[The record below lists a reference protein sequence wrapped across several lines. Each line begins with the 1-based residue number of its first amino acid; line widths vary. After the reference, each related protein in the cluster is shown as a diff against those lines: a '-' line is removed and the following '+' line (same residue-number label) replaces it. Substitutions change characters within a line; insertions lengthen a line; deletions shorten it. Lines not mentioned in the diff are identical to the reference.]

1 MARFF
6 VFEPDMDEATG
17 PRAEHILIP
26 IHDFSLGGTERIAFR
41 LAGEWVRRGRR
52 VTVLAGAA
60 DGPMRP
66 QVPDGVGIEVLAE
79 PVPRSTFSRMRL
91 GAAMAG
97 PAKALAPDAVFL
109 IGNFHFAVARAL
121 KQAMPRAPIVGKI
134 SNPLVPAGLGTGPLA
149 RALAGWWSGGVD
161 RLVAMSPGLRDEL
174 SQIVPAERTLAI
186 ADPFLDDDVAVMA
199 RSGQPQE
206 PLSLLFVGRLEP
218 QKNPLL
224 ALATAARLRD
234 MGVPFTLTMIG
245 GGAMEQRVRKEV
257 ARLALTDHV
266 VLQGHVSNPAPFFRE
281 ADMLLMTSRY
291 EGVPAVIGEALVA
304 GIPFVA
310 TPCTAWLE
318 GLVSRDPG
326 LGTLVTAH
334 EARQLADAVQ
344 LRAAQPFP
352 SADVIEQAIGGHRL
366 SAAAEAYLAA
376 FDTLVREQDQP

>member
-6 VFEPDMDEATG
+6 VFGWPMGEASA
-17 PRAEHILIP
+17 RHILIP

-121 KQAMPRAPIVGKI
+121 KQAMPKVPIVGKV
-134 SNPLVPAGLGTGPLA
+134 SNPLVPAALGTGPLA

-174 SQIVPAERTLAI
+174 SQLVPADRTLAI
-186 ADPFLDDDVAVMA
+186 ADPFLDDDVTVMA

-234 MGVPFTLTMIG
+234 LGISFTLTMIG
-245 GGAMEQRVRKEV
+245 GGAMEQRVRKQI
-257 ARLALTDHV
+257 ARLRLADHV
-266 VLQGHVSNPAPFFRE
+266 VLQGHVSNPAPFFHE

-304 GIPFVA
+304 GVPFVA

-318 GLVSRDPG
+318 GIVARDPG
-326 LGTLVTAH
+326 LGTLVGGHDAH
-334 EARQLADAVQ
+334 QLAEAVQ
-344 LRAAQPFP
+344 QRAARSFP
-352 SADVIEQAIGGHRL
+352 RAETIEQAIGKHRL
-366 SAAAEAYLAA
+366 SSAAEAYLGA
-376 FDTLVREQDQP
+376 FDALVREQSRV

>member
-6 VFEPDMDEATG
+6 VFEPDMEEASA
-17 PRAEHILIP
+17 RHILIP

-52 VTVLAGAA
+52 VTILAGAN

-66 QVPDGVGIEVLAE
+66 QVPAGVGIEVLAE
-79 PVPRSTFSRMRL
+79 PVPRSTFSRLRL

-109 IGNFHFAVARAL
+109 IGNFHFAVAKAL
-121 KQAMPRAPIVGKI
+121 KQAMPAVPIVGKV
-134 SNPLVPAGLGTGPLA
+134 SNPLVPAALGTGAVA

-174 SQIVPAERTLAI
+174 AQLVPAKGTLAI
-186 ADPFLDDDVAVMA
+186 PDPFLDDDVTVTA
-199 RSGQPQE
+199 RSGQPRK

-234 MGVPFTLTMIG
+234 LGEPFTLTMIG
-245 GGAMEQRVRKEV
+245 GGAMEPRVRKEI
-257 ARLALTDHV
+257 ARLGLSEHV
-266 VLQGHVSNPAPFFRE
+266 SLQGHVANPAPFFRE

-304 GIPFVA
+304 GMPFVA

-318 GLVSRDPG
+318 GLVASDAS
-326 LGTLVTAH
+326 LGTLVAAH
-334 EARQLADAVQ
+334 DANELAEAVLH
-344 LRAAQPFP
+344 RAKQPFP
-352 SADVIEQAIGGHRL
+352 TADSIEQAIGGHRL
-366 SAAAEAYLAA
+366 SAAAEVYLEV
-376 FDTLVREQDQP
+376 FDTLAREQRLT

>member
-6 VFEPDMDEATG
+6 VFERDMGEASA
-17 PRAEHILIP
+17 RHILIP

-52 VTVLAGAA
+52 VTVLAGAS

-66 QVPDGVGIEVLAE
+66 QVPPGVAIEVLDE
-79 PVPRSTFSRMRL
+79 PVPRSTFSRLHL

-109 IGNFHFAVARAL
+109 IGNFHFAVAKAL
-121 KQAMPRAPIVGKI
+121 KQAMPTVPIVGKV
-134 SNPLVPAGLGTGPLA
+134 SNPLVPATLGTGLMA

-161 RLVAMSPGLRDEL
+161 RLVAMSPGLRGEL
-174 SQIVPAERTLAI
+174 SQLVPANRTLAI
-186 ADPFLDDDVAVMA
+186 PDPFLDDDVPVMA
-199 RSGQPQE
+199 RSGQPRS

-224 ALATAARLRD
+224 ALAAAARLRD
-234 MGVPFTLTMIG
+234 LGVAFKLTVIG
-245 GGAMEQRVRKEV
+245 GGAMEQRVRKEIT
-257 ARLALTDHV
+257 RLGLAEHV
-266 VLQGHVSNPAPFFRE
+266 TLQGHVANPAPFFRE

-304 GIPFVA
+304 GMPFVA

-318 GLVSRDPG
+318 GLVARDAT
-326 LGTLVTAH
+326 LGTLVAAH
-334 EARQLADAVQ
+334 DASQLAEAVRQ
-344 LRAAQPFP
+344 RAGQPFP
-352 SADVIEQAIGGHRL
+352 TADAIEQAIGGHRL
-366 SAAAEAYLAA
+366 SAAAQAYLDA
-376 FDTLVREQDQP
+376 FDAVYGETSRA

>member
-6 VFEPDMDEATG
+6 VFEPLMEEASA
-17 PRAEHILIP
+17 RHILIP

-52 VTVLAGAA
+52 VTVLAGAS

-66 QVPDGVGIEVLAE
+66 QVPTGVGIEVLAD

-91 GAAMAG
+91 GAAMAE

-121 KQAMPRAPIVGKI
+121 KQAMPQVPIVGKV
-134 SNPLVPAGLGTGPLA
+134 SNPLVPAALGTG
-149 RALAGWWSGGVD
+149 ALAGALARWWSGDVD
-161 RLVAMSPGLRDEL
+161 RLVAMSPGLCDEL
-174 SQIVPAERTLAI
+174 AQIVATERALAI
-186 ADPFLDDDVAVMA
+186 PDPFLDDDVTVLA
-199 RSGQPQE
+199 RSGQPRS
-206 PLSLLFVGRLEP
+206 PLALLFVGRLEP

-234 MGVPFTLTMIG
+234 LGTAFTLTMIG
-245 GGAMEQRVRKEV
+245 GGAMEQRVRKEIV
-257 ARLALTDHV
+257 RLGLTDHV
-266 VLQGHVSNPAPFFRE
+266 TLHGHVANPAPFFRE
-281 ADMLLMTSRY
+281 SDMLLMTSRY

-318 GLVSRDPG
+318 GLVKLDSS

-334 EARQLADAVQ
+334 EADRLAEAVLQ
-344 LRAAQPFP
+344 RAKQPFP
-352 SADVIEQAIGGHRL
+352 SAGAIEQAIGGHRL
-366 SAAAEAYLAA
+366 SAAAADYLDA
-376 FDTLVREQDQP
+376 FDNLVTARND